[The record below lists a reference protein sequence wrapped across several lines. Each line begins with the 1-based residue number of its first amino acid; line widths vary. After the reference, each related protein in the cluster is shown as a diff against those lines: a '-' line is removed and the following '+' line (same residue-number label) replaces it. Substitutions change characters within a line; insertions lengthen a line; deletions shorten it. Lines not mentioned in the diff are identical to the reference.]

1 MIKWGAYMKFS
12 YYTAKADKLFED
24 IQKSESKFNTVKGE
38 PIAYSENTAEI
49 IMLDDFHPY
58 MVAGEWAARLNAQQA
73 LNV

>member
-24 IQKSESKFNTVKGE
+24 IQKFESKFNTVKRE
-38 PIAYSENTAEI
+38 PIAASENTAEI

-58 MVAGEWAARLNAQQA
+58 MVASEWAARLNAQQA

>member
-1 MIKWGAYMKFS
+1 MNFS

-38 PIAYSENTAEI
+38 PIACSENTAAI

>member
-1 MIKWGAYMKFS
+1 MNFS

-24 IQKSESKFNTVKGE
+24 IVRFESKFNTVKGE
-38 PIAYSENTAEI
+38 PIADSENTAEI
-49 IMLDDFHPY
+49 IMLDDFHPD

>member
-1 MIKWGAYMKFS
+1 MNFS

-24 IQKSESKFNTVKGE
+24 TVRFESKFNTVKGE
-38 PIAYSENTAEI
+38 PIADSENTAEI

-58 MVAGEWAARLNAQQA
+58 MVAAEWAARLNAQQA

>member
-1 MIKWGAYMKFS
+1 MNFS
-12 YYTAKADKLFED
+12 YYTAKADKLFAD
-24 IQKSESKFNTVKGE
+24 IQKSESKFNTVQGE

-58 MVAGEWAARLNAQQA
+58 MVAAEWAARLNAQQA

>member
-1 MIKWGAYMKFS
+1 MNFS

-58 MVAGEWAARLNAQQA
+58 MVASEWAARLNAQQA